1 MTLTRRKGKLGG
13 LSSCLKEEV
22 MVWVFNLE
30 LKLWG
35 REKGFDQAAHHD
47 QGGQVAAPKGFPNC
61 WSHVKAQASGLGKP
75 TFGATP

>member
-13 LSSCLKEEV
+13 LSSCFKEEV

-35 REKGFDQAAHHD
+35 REKGF
-47 QGGQVAAPKGFPNC
+47 G
-61 WSHVKAQASGLGKP
+61 
-75 TFGATP
+75 